1 MIRKISSTAAALLLI
16 ASLCAWQQPNKR
28 YEATFLS
35 LFDTVTTVVG
45 YAPSRGDFTA
55 QAQFIHDEL
64 EQYHRLYDIYHS
76 YEGLSNLKTINDK
89 AGREPVVVDHKII
102 SMLQMAKKLA
112 LETDGRFHPVFGSV
126 TSLWH
131 DYREAGIDDPEQ
143 AALPPMPLL
152 QQAALH
158 TALDR
163 LVIDEAASTVYLAD
177 PAMRLDVGAIAKGYA
192 VEQVSR
198 AARANGFSSGLISV
212 GGNVCAIG

>member
-1 MIRKISSTAAALLLI
+1 
-16 ASLCAWQQPNKR
+16 
-28 YEATFLS
+28 
-35 LFDTVTTVVG
+35 
-45 YAPSRGDFTA
+45 
-55 QAQFIHDEL
+55 
-64 EQYHRLYDIYHS
+64 
-76 YEGLSNLKTINDK
+76 
-89 AGREPVVVDHKII
+89 
-102 SMLQMAKKLA
+102 
-112 LETDGRFHPVFGSV
+112 FHPVFGSV

-212 GGNVCAIG
+212 GGNVCAIGSREDGPWKVGIRSPLPGSDAQTTLRTVGLRDQSLVTSGGYQRYCVSIVCGDSGLADALSTAVFNLPLEQGRQLIESLDGVEAFWVLPDGTTAESSGFSALVVLES